1 MPIFAY
7 RVRLPSGEETRG
19 TIEAQDQNAAVNK
32 LRQQKAIVQEINVIH
47 KSQLNAIIE
56 KLKKFN
62 PLRPTVKSKDLVL
75 FSRQLSTLV
84 SAGVP
89 IVQGLTILMD
99 QIENPAFKKVVV
111 GIADDIKAGISIA
124 DAMRKQKEAFS
135 DLYVAMI
142 KAGEVGGILDV
153 ILERLSTY
161 LEDAEAL
168 KGKVKGALMY
178 PTIVAI
184 IAASVT
190 VFLLVVVIP
199 TFQEIF
205 SSFGADLPLPTKILI
220 GISNFLRFYI
230 IFLLIGIAAIIVGF
244 LQYYKTEKGKLKMD
258 DIFLKMPLFGPLLRK
273 VAVAKFTRTLGTLV
287 KSGVPILQALDT
299 VAQTAGNKIIER
311 AILQAKESIREGEK
325 IADPLKKSG
334 VFPPM
339 VIQMISVGE
348 ETGNL
353 DTMLSKIADFYDQEV
368 DVAVKGLTS
377 MIEPI
382 VICVMGIVIGAIV
395 IAMFMPMF
403 SLGGLAGSAG

>member
-230 IFLLIGIAAIIVGF
+230 IFLLLGIAAIIVGF

-258 DIFLKMPLFGPLLRK
+258 GIFLKMPLFGPLLRK